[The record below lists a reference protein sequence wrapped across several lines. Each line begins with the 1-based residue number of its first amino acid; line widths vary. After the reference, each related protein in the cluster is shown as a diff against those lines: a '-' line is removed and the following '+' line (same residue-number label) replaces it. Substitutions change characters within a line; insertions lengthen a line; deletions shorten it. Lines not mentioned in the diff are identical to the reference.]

1 MRYDFVIWV
10 KHRWISPLVTAFDI
24 TTSKRGN
31 HLTKLGVAANHALR
45 CAYAREGRA
54 AAVPRDSIRRFL
66 NHAGDDVTDHYIR
79 NSALDEWQLAEHETI
94 SAHIIKALGS
104 SAWVSL
110 REHAA

>member
-1 MRYDFVIWV
+1 MNSRSAAIRSDL
-10 KHRWISPLVTAFDI
+10 SSATAEAVSNPSD
-24 TTSKRGN
+24 G
-31 HLTKLGVAANHALR
+31 LL
-45 CAYAREGRA
+45 RA
-54 AAVPRDSIRRFL
+54 AAVLRDSIRRFL

-104 SAWVSL
+104 SAWVRV

>member
-1 MRYDFVIWV
+1 M
-10 KHRWISPLVTAFDI
+10 P
-24 TTSKRGN
+24 
-31 HLTKLGVAANHALR
+31 
-45 CAYAREGRA
+45 ARVGR
-54 AAVPRDSIRRFL
+54 PPCPENSIRRFL

-94 SAHIIKALGS
+94 SAHNALGS